1 MDFCQQGIEIYLHFW
16 VAALLSQVVTCFRT
30 ASSFQHTKALC
41 GSHTTSDVTPLIT
54 TILENFKIEM
64 DPLVYESKAADKRQT
79 LKVHMN
85 YYESTLLWIVTL
97 LFRVLVGELEPESG
111 RLMEFSA

>member
-1 MDFCQQGIEIYLHFW
+1 M
-16 VAALLSQVVTCFRT
+16 SQVVTGFRT
-30 ASSFQHTKALC
+30 TSSFQHTKALY

-64 DPLVYESKAADKRQT
+64 DPLVYEGKAAVERQT

-85 YYESTLLWIVTL
+85 YYESTLLWIVAL
-97 LFRVLVGELEPESG
+97 LFSVLVTVDRTG
-111 RLMEFSA
+111 A